1 MWTDNNTSFENDG
14 ISAVGTHAELTTI
27 GTAVTA
33 GISDASGQALE
44 NISNCNKGVNLCC
57 EKDGIPAV

>member
-27 GTAVTA
+27 GTAVTV
-33 GISDASGQALE
+33 GISDASGQALK
-44 NISNCNKGVNLCC
+44 NLSNQN
-57 EKDGIPAV
+57 